1 MKEENLMRVNQRKAG
16 VILTYLAQTIHI
28 LSGLLYTPIM
38 LRLLGQSEYGLYQL
52 VASVVSYL
60 SVLSLGFSSSY
71 MRFYSRIKK
80 NGSQDDVAQFNGMF
94 MTIFLVISVICLMCG
109 GVMLANIKAIFGNG
123 LTEVEYSKARILLA
137 LMVFNLALTFPGS
150 VYDSFMVSHEQFLF
164 QRLLKVLQYLFN
176 PFITLPLLLMGY
188 GSVAMVLVSSG
199 FTIAQLISSMIYC
212 NKVLHIQMQFKR
224 FQLGLLKEMWVFT
237 IFIFINMIVD
247 QINWSVDKFLLGRF
261 CGTVSVAIYGIGAQ
275 LNGMYRQ
282 VSTAVSNVFVPQVN
296 RIVVESDDK
305 QVLTELFTKVG
316 RFQFIL
322 LAGIVIGF
330 IFLGRDFILLWAGSG
345 YELSYGITL
354 LLIIPVTMPLIQN
367 LGIEIQRAK
376 NMHQIRSIV
385 YLGIAISNVILSI
398 VLIQVMGELGAAWG
412 TALSLLAGNCVFM
425 NIYYHK
431 KIGID
436 VLYFWKEIAKF
447 IPALIFPILT
457 GAVLGYMI
465 DLSNFYGFFMAG
477 VIYLTV
483 YIICMWKF
491 GLNQKERQT
500 LAGPLLRIVKNIR
513 RKV

>member
-1 MKEENLMRVNQRKAG
+1 MKINQRKAG
-16 VILTYLAQTIHI
+16 VILTYLAQAIHI

-60 SVLSLGFSSSY
+60 SILSLGFSSSY

-80 NGSQDDVAQFNGMF
+80 NGTKEDIAQFNGMF
-94 MTIFLVISVICLMCG
+94 MSIFLVIAVICLLCG
-109 GVMLANIKAIFGNG
+109 GVMLGNIKLIFGDG
-123 LTEVEYSKARILLA
+123 LTETEYEKARILLA
-137 LMVFNLALTFPGS
+137 LMVFNLSLTFPSS
-150 VYDSFMVSHEQFLF
+150 VYDSFMASQEQFLF

-199 FTIAQLISSMIYC
+199 FTIAQLFSGMIYC
-212 NKVLHIQMQFKR
+212 SKVLHVRMQFKK
-224 FQLGLLKEMWVFT
+224 FQFGLFKEMWVFT

-261 CGTVSVAIYGIGAQ
+261 CGTISVAVYGIGAQ

-282 VSTAVSNVFVPQVN
+282 VSTAISNVFVPQVN
-296 RIVVESDDK
+296 RMVTESDDK

-330 IFLGRDFILLWAGSG
+330 IFLGRDFILLWAGEG
-345 YELSYGITL
+345 YKVSYGITL
-354 LLIIPVTMPLIQN
+354 LLIIPVTVPLIQN

-376 NMHQIRSIV
+376 NMHQIRSLV
-385 YLGIAISNVILSI
+385 YLGIAISNVLISILL
-398 VLIQVMGELGAAWG
+398 VQVMGEMGAALG
-412 TALSLLAGNCVFM
+412 TAISLTAGNCVFM

-436 VLYFWKEIAKF
+436 VLYFWKEIGKF
-447 IPALIFPILT
+447 IPALIPSIIAGVILQH
-457 GAVLGYMI
+457 VI
-465 DLSNFYGFFMAG
+465 DLSKMSGFFAAG
-477 VIYLTV
+477 IIYLSI
-483 YIICMWKF
+483 YAICMWNF
-491 GLNQKERQT
+491 GMNPREKQT
-500 LAGPLLRIVKNIR
+500 LAGPLIRIIKKVQ
-513 RKV
+513 RKA